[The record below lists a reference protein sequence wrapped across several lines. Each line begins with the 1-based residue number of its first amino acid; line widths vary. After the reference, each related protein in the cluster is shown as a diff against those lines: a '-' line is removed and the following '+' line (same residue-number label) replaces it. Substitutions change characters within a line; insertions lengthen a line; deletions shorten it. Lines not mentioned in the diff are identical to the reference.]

1 MTFKLENV
9 VPWGRSMQEYVRMFD
24 LKPDDLKLNI
34 LDCGSGPASFNAEMT
49 QQGYNV
55 ISCDPIYQFTAA
67 EIARRVQETYQ
78 TIIDGTKI
86 HYDRFVWQDIQSPE
100 ELGKIRIAAMN
111 KFIADFPVGLQQ
123 GRYVMDELPHLSFQ
137 VRQFDLALCSHFLF
151 TYSDNLSLD
160 FHIAAISEMCRV
172 AKEIRIF
179 PLLVQFSGEIS
190 PWLQPVIDEMKKQGC
205 EVEIRQVAYQFQKG
219 GDRLL
224 TVTSDQ

>member
-24 LKPDDLKLNI
+24 LKPNELKLNI
-34 LDCGSGPASFNAEMT
+34 LDCGGGPASFNAEMA
-49 QQGYNV
+49 QQGYSV
-55 ISCDPIYQFTAA
+55 ISGDPIYQFTAA

-100 ELGKIRIAAMN
+100 ELGKIRLAAMN
-111 KFIADFPVGLQQ
+111 KFIADFPLGLQQ
-123 GRYVMDELPHLSFQ
+123 GRYVIDELPHLSFHSH
-137 VRQFDLALCSHFLF
+137 QFDLALCSHFLF

-160 FHIAAISEMCRV
+160 FHLAAISEMCRV
-172 AKEIRIF
+172 AKEVRIF

-190 PWLQPVIDEMKKQGC
+190 PWLQPVMDEMQKQGC
-205 EVEIRQVAYQFQKG
+205 KVEIRQVAYQFQKG

-224 TVTSDQ
+224 TVTSVQ

>member
-24 LKPDDLKLNI
+24 LKPEELKLNI
-34 LDCGSGPASFNAEMT
+34 LDCGGGPASFNAEMT
-49 QQGYNV
+49 QQGYSV

-86 HYDRFVWQDIQSPE
+86 HYDRFVWQDIPSPD
-100 ELGKIRIAAMN
+100 ELGKIRIAAMH
-111 KFIADFPVGLQQ
+111 KFIADFPLGLQQ
-123 GRYVMDELPHLSFQ
+123 GRYVIDELPHLSFQ
-137 VRQFDLALCSHFLF
+137 AYQFDLALCSHFLF

-160 FHIAAISEMCRV
+160 FHISAISEMCRV
-172 AKEIRIF
+172 AKEVRIF

-190 PWLQPVIDEMKKQGC
+190 PWLQPVMDEMQKQGYQ
-205 EVEIRQVAYQFQKG
+205 VEIRQVAYQFQKG

>member
-24 LKPDDLKLNI
+24 LKPDELKLKI

-49 QQGYNV
+49 QQGYSV
-55 ISCDPIYQFTAA
+55 ISCDPIYQFTVA

-78 TIIDGTKI
+78 TIIDGTKVN
-86 HYDRFVWQDIQSPE
+86 YDRFVWQDIQSPE
-100 ELGKIRIAAMN
+100 ELGKIRLAAMN
-111 KFIADFPVGLQQ
+111 KFIADFPLGLQQ
-123 GRYVMDELPHLSFQ
+123 GRYVTDELPNLSFDSH
-137 VRQFDLALCSHFLF
+137 QFDLALCSHFLF

-160 FHIAAISEMCRV
+160 FHIAAIKEMCCV
-172 AKEIRIF
+172 AKEVRIF

-190 PWLQPVIDEMKKQGC
+190 PWLQPVIDEMQKHEY
-205 EVEIRQVAYQFQKG
+205 EVEVKQVSYEFQKG

-224 TVTSDQ
+224 KISAS